1 VSFAALPGKVRNC
14 EEQALNLRRLWRL
27 AKTAAALAAMMAAGS
42 SSSWAQAVASG
53 VRAVSLDATLPES
66 VTLSLSSNAVNFNL
80 TPGRASNPGSNSIT
94 ATTTWTLQPAF
105 LRRISVYSFFSNANA
120 ALTDGA
126 GNNIPSSAFQ
136 ISDNGG
142 GYRGLTNATPFG
154 GAGAGLLLGQSTEF
168 LFLFNTRGTRTDTM
182 NFNIDLSQ
190 GTLPNLPA
198 ATYSGTLTI
207 QVQVQ

>member
-1 VSFAALPGKVRNC
+1 MERLGKRARTVAL
-14 EEQALNLRRLWRL
+14 
-27 AKTAAALAAMMAAGS
+27 TAVILFLGARFS
-42 SSSWAQAVASG
+42 SAQAVASG

-66 VTLSLSSNAVNFNL
+66 LTLSLSSNAVNFNL
-80 TPGRASNPGSNSIT
+80 TPGSASNHGSNSVT

-105 LRRISVYSFFSNANA
+105 LRRISVYAFFNNANG
-120 ALTDGA
+120 ALTDG
-126 GNNIPSSAFQ
+126 GGDNIPSSAFQ

-142 GYRGLTNATPFG
+142 GYQALTSTAPFG

-168 LFLFNTRGTRTDTM
+168 LFFNTHGTRTDTM

-190 GTLPNLPA
+190 GALPNLPA
-198 ATYSGTLTI
+198 GSYAGTLTL